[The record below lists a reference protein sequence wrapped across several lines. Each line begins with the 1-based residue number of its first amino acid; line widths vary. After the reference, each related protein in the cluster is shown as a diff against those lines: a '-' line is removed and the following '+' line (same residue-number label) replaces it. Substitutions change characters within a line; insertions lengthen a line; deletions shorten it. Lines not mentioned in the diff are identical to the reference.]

1 MAYGS
6 LVSRQ
11 GSGRHFGDTTQAG
24 ADNRFVRGE
33 ICLCV
38 LPIYLLNWMKPK
50 AKTSYSCKLTAEQG
64 DQLRRLLDSKG
75 YSFREI
81 PHALFAAQQEK
92 LNGFT
97 TQENW

>member
-1 MAYGS
+1 M
-6 LVSRQ
+6 
-11 GSGRHFGDTTQAG
+11 
-24 ADNRFVRGE
+24 E
-33 ICLCV
+33 
-38 LPIYLLNWMKPK
+38 PK

-92 LNGFT
+92 LNEELGEIIRARAVT
-97 TQENW
+97 PPQENE